1 MNQSAA
7 IRLCRNCKLFET
19 DDSAIAGVFGSAIL
33 VTACLW
39 SQLRVARVA
48 DMHIGILED
57 DSTPQEFYKLWLGS
71 FQRTCERHSSALD
84 FVAALRHRHLDLQL
98 ID

>member
-1 MNQSAA
+1 
-7 IRLCRNCKLFET
+7 
-19 DDSAIAGVFGSAIL
+19 
-33 VTACLW
+33 
-39 SQLRVARVA
+39 
-48 DMHIGILED
+48 MHIGILED